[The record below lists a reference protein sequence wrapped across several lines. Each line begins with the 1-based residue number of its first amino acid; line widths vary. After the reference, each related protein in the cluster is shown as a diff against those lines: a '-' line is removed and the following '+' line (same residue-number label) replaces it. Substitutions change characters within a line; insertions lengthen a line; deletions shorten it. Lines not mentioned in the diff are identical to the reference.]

1 MLKNFLAPYY
11 KVKSLTTVLLF
22 IIVIVYI
29 TLACRFPPFLRIP
42 TFQLEPLILRPEHL
56 KHFEFYRIITAQFV
70 FQDITS
76 LLIGMAF
83 IWSLGSWAEHMLGWK
98 MLITFTS
105 LSGLV
110 GYSNSWTIPTFLIG
124 CFFAFFLMWWPDPQ
138 TPIMY
143 RKITLISFFII
154 SLVYFLIFLSYEH
167 NLKLSIYSASI
178 YVNFN
183 LNKGFLLT
191 FIFGTSK
198 DTQNL
203 TNFRK
208 SMKLV
213 CSISLIAITSA
224 MVINLIFYRTT
235 LV

>member
-1 MLKNFLAPYY
+1 MF
-11 KVKSLTTVLLF
+11 
-22 IIVIVYI
+22 
-29 TLACRFPPFLRIP
+29 
-42 TFQLEPLILRPEHL
+42 
-56 KHFEFYRIITAQFV
+56 
-70 FQDITS
+70 
-76 LLIGMAF
+76 
-83 IWSLGSWAEHMLGWK
+83 
-98 MLITFTS
+98 ITFTS

-154 SLVYFLIFLSYEH
+154 TLVYFLIFLSYEH

-178 YVNFN
+178 YVISLFYF
-183 LNKGFLLT
+183 KGFLLT
-191 FIFGTSK
+191 FIFGTQK
-198 DTQNL
+198 DGTNL

-213 CSISLIAITSA
+213 CSIILIAITSG
-224 MVINLIFYRTT
+224 MVVNLIFYRTT
-235 LV
+235 VV

>member
-1 MLKNFLAPYY
+1 MTEVTLWNVLTQSPFEIFNRPEPQESFFQMLRNFLAPYY
-11 KVKSLTTVLLF
+11 QFKSLTTVLLA

-29 TLACRFPPFLRIP
+29 TLVCTFPPFLKIP

-56 KHFEFYRIITAQFV
+56 KHFQFYRLITAQFV

-83 IWSLGSWAEHMLGWK
+83 IWSLGSWAEHLLGWK
-98 MLITFTS
+98 MFITFTS

-143 RKITLISFFII
+143 RKIMLISFFII

-178 YVNFN
+178 YVN
-183 LNKGFLLT
+183 
-191 FIFGTSK
+191 
-198 DTQNL
+198 
-203 TNFRK
+203 
-208 SMKLV
+208 
-213 CSISLIAITSA
+213 
-224 MVINLIFYRTT
+224 
-235 LV
+235 

>member
-1 MLKNFLAPYY
+1 
-11 KVKSLTTVLLF
+11 
-22 IIVIVYI
+22 
-29 TLACRFPPFLRIP
+29 
-42 TFQLEPLILRPEHL
+42 
-56 KHFEFYRIITAQFV
+56 
-70 FQDITS
+70 
-76 LLIGMAF
+76 MAF
-83 IWSLGSWAEHMLGWK
+83 IWSLGSWAEYILGWK
-98 MLITFTS
+98 MFITFTS

-154 SLVYFLIFLSYEH
+154 TLVYFLIFLSYEH

-178 YVNFN
+178 YVIIY
-183 LNKGFLLT
+183 LTKGFLLT
-191 FIFGTSK
+191 FIFGTQK
-198 DTQNL
+198 DPHNL

-213 CSISLIAITSA
+213 CSVTLILITSV
-224 MVINLIFYRTT
+224 MVVNLIFYRTT
-235 LV
+235 VV